1 MAVKRGD
8 MGKAGQVQSAS
19 NLAFEYGLHAAHV
32 LNQDMYNQ
40 VRTDGLEAPG
50 SERSGIEVAAPVP
63 AEASS
68 AGGASSDS
76 EVLAGRSSK
85 EEDARAKG

>member
-1 MAVKRGD
+1 
-8 MGKAGQVQSAS
+8 MGKAWQIQSAS
-19 NLAFEYGLHAAHV
+19 NLTLEYGFHAAHV
-32 LNQDMYNQ
+32 FNQYMYNQ
-40 VRTDGLEAPG
+40 VRTDGLKAPG
-50 SERSGIEVAAPVP
+50 GERSGIEVAAPVP